1 MFIQTTIKQSLKNL
15 RAQKMRSFL
24 TMLGIIIGISSVI
37 IITSV
42 VAGAQSLIT
51 NQFNSIGSNVIGILP
66 GGGDEDGPPAAAMGI
81 IITSLQDD
89 DTKAIAK
96 LPHIEAVSSY
106 VSATKTAS
114 WANQKTTAS
123 VYGTSAD
130 YPKLADVET
139 ELGSFFTEEDERNI
153 SAVAVIGQQI
163 NEDLFEGVN
172 PIGEKIKIKNNK
184 FRVIGVL
191 EPVGSSGFQNVDKMI
206 FLPLTTAQKKV
217 VGINHLGFIRA
228 RVDSEENMANAVED
242 IKLLLRDRHDI
253 ENAEDDDFTVR
264 STADA
269 MEALGTVTNALQF
282 FLIAIVFIS
291 LIVGGIGIMNIMLA
305 SVTERI
311 KEIGLRKAVGATKSQ
326 ITNQFL
332 TETII
337 LSFFGAVIGIIIGIF
352 ISYLVFIIVNKLDYN
367 WDFTIT
373 GFSIILSCV
382 FAFLIGLTFGI
393 YPAKKAA
400 KFDPITALRYE

>member
-24 TMLGIIIGISSVI
+24 TMLGIIIGISSII

-51 NQFNSIGSNVIGILP
+51 NQFNSIGSNVIGIMP
-66 GGGDEDGPPAAAMGI
+66 GGGNEDGPPAAAMGI
-81 IITSLQDD
+81 VITSLTNK
-89 DTKAIAK
+89 DTEAIAK
-96 LPHIEAVSSY
+96 LPHVDAASSY
-106 VSATKTAS
+106 VSATETVS
-114 WANQKTTAS
+114 WSNQKTTAS
-123 VYGTSAD
+123 IYGTSAS
-130 YPKLADVET
+130 YPNLADVET
-139 ELGSFFTEEDERNI
+139 IQGSFFSKEDERNI
-153 SAVAVIGQQI
+153 SSVAVIGQQI
-163 NEDLFEGVN
+163 NDDLFKGVN

-184 FRVIGVL
+184 FTIIGLL
-191 EPVGSSGFQNVDKMI
+191 EPVGTAGFQNIDNMV
-206 FLPLTTAQKKV
+206 FLPVTTAQKKV
-217 VGINHLGFIRA
+217 VGINHVGFIRA
-228 RVDSEENMANAVED
+228 RIDNEENMDTTVED
-242 IKLLLRDRHDI
+242 IKFLLRDRHDV
-253 ENAEDDDFTVR
+253 ENPEDDDFTVR

-337 LSFFGAVIGIIIGIF
+337 ISFLGAIIGIIIGIV
-352 ISYLVFIIVNKLDYN
+352 ISYLISIIVNKLDYD

-373 GFSIILSCV
+373 SFSIILSCV
-382 FAFLIGLTFGI
+382 FAFAIGLTFGI